1 MNRASL
7 IHMFTAGAGGASRN
21 LHVADRPHA
30 GADPDVLR
38 TIRTVQ
44 RIPIETI
51 ATTGDET
58 ISTVARTAIA
68 QGRDVSMVCVATA
81 DVAIR
86 PDGFRVLARIGF
98 EGADTLHPVLI
109 TSDAAGRIAS
119 VVDTTASVH
128 HEGEPA

>member
-7 IHMFTAGAGGASRN
+7 IHMFTAGTGGASRN

-44 RIPIETI
+44 RMPIETI

-58 ISTVARTAIA
+58 ISKIARDAIA
-68 QGRDVSMVCVATA
+68 EGRDVSMVCIATQ
-81 DVAIR
+81 DVAIT
-86 PDGFRVLARIGF
+86 PTGFRVLARIGF
-98 EGADTLHPVLI
+98 EGAGALHPVLI

-119 VVDTTASVH
+119 VVDTTASMLQQ
-128 HEGEPA
+128 GETA

>member
-1 MNRASL
+1 MNRSSL
-7 IHMFTAGAGGASRN
+7 IHMFTSGVSGASRN

-30 GADPDVLR
+30 GAAPDVLR

-58 ISTVARTAIA
+58 ISAVARTAIA
-68 QGRDVSMVCVATA
+68 EGRDVSMVCIATD

-86 PDGFRVLARIGF
+86 PGGFRILARIGF
-98 EGADTLHPVLI
+98 EGAGTLHPVLI
-109 TSDAAGRIAS
+109 TSDATGRIAS
-119 VVDTTASVH
+119 VVGTTASVH

>member
-1 MNRASL
+1 MTGGNL
-7 IHMFTAGAGGASRN
+7 IHMFTAGAAGTSRS
-21 LHVADRPHA
+21 LHTADRPHA
-30 GADPDVLR
+30 GADPEVLR

-44 RIPIETI
+44 RIRIETI

-68 QGRDVSMVCVATA
+68 EGRDVSMVCVATK

-98 EGADTLHPVLI
+98 EGADALHPVLI
-109 TSDAAGRIAS
+109 TSDADGRIAS
-119 VVDTTASVH
+119 VVDTTPSID
-128 HEGEPA
+128 HEGEAA